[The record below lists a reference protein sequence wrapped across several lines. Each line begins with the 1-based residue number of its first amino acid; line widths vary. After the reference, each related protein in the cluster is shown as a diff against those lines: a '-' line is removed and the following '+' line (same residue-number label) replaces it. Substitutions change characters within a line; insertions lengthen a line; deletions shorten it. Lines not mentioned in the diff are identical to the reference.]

1 MTGCF
6 FLHCCTHTRT
16 HTHAHAHTH
25 TQRMEMLI
33 SLMNDP
39 TVQVQDTAAWT
50 IGRVCDQ
57 IPEAALSE
65 MCRDSLLLGLAAGLE
80 KEPRVATNVCWV
92 GNQRNLKLHVL
103 MRDEKKKERS
113 KQGQTNK
120 AKQHST
126 PKVVTFPSCL
136 GDSMHMIT
144 LHYVT
149 IYTSPSFSYSPLPSP
164 PLSRRS
170 PPWRSQHTTWP
181 VPMKTQSHRPTLS
194 PLPTMPSSR
203 NWSRPLTGIYRGVG
217 GSKKAEID
225 RAHLCRLL
233 ASNVYTLRIRPCN
246 S

>member
-1 MTGCF
+1 
-6 FLHCCTHTRT
+6 
-16 HTHAHAHTH
+16 
-25 TQRMEMLI
+25 
-33 SLMNDP
+33 MNDP

-103 MRDEKKKERS
+103 MRDEKEERKKQARS
-113 KQGQTNK
+113 NKQGK
-120 AKQHST
+120 ATQHAQGGH
-126 PKVVTFPSCL
+126 FPEL
-136 GDSMHMIT
+136 PRGLHAHDYIT
-144 LHYVT
+144 LCYNLHFPLLLHV
-149 IYTSPSFSYSPLPSP
+149 SPPLSSPFLPSP

-203 NWSRPLTGIYRGVG
+203 NWSRPLTGIYRGGG